1 MWGTSGRDTPKRTGS
16 GNDIRAAEGAPNV
29 AGPKAV
35 ARQRPT
41 APPPPPLPPT
51 APTDS
56 LCLSYSIP
64 EPAPGTSILELLGRG
79 RADANGHGPRREGT
93 GLGRGTGAPGVE
105 GPRTPSWVDGGGV
118 PLRTAIKPGPR
129 TVGPPGPPVVGSVAG
144 CRASH
149 KSHRSLVGAAWAAE
163 PALGGPTTRCARNA
177 VCTPKP
183 FRLPARTPLL
193 LVCPRPVPYLQTQI
207 ACAMNGAEHTDSTPP
222 PPQRGGGGGGR
233 AG

>member
-1 MWGTSGRDTPKRTGS
+1 MLRGEPYTHEGGAPGLWGTSGRDTPKRTGS
-16 GNDIRAAEGAPNV
+16 GNDLRAADGAPNV

-41 APPPPPLPPT
+41 APPPPSPQPLQPT
-51 APTDS
+51 ACACPTRYRS
-56 LCLSYSIP
+56 QRRVPRSYSSW
-64 EPAPGTSILELLGRG
+64 GGG

-105 GPRTPSWVDGGGV
+105 GPRASSWVDGGWV

-163 PALGGPTTRCARNA
+163 PALGGPATRCA
-177 VCTPKP
+177 
-183 FRLPARTPLL
+183 
-193 LVCPRPVPYLQTQI
+193 
-207 ACAMNGAEHTDSTPP
+207 
-222 PPQRGGGGGGR
+222 
-233 AG
+233 